1 MPRVRLTTVCVSLQA
16 ADVCGF
22 ASVRRL
28 ERNSLS
34 KCNKICIPVLP
45 AVIQV
50 IHFSLNIL
58 TISKIGLQ
66 IWLLGCCHL
75 VCSGVFLFSFV
86 RSYIDNWV
94 DQRGILRSKI
104 NRLARY
110 LKLKVRVSC
119 VTKGALFLPC

>member
-1 MPRVRLTTVCVSLQA
+1 MCVSLQA

-58 TISKIGLQ
+58 YQ
-66 IWLLGCCHL
+66 
-75 VCSGVFLFSFV
+75 
-86 RSYIDNWV
+86 
-94 DQRGILRSKI
+94 
-104 NRLARY
+104 RLAFKFGFWAVAI
-110 LKLKVRVSC
+110 LSVQEFFC
-119 VTKGALFLPC
+119 FLL